1 PNAPALGSDANVAL
15 PRISRQ
21 ASPAPRRGSWWQA
34 SACSLAASQGLEMT
48 GIILSQTLRMR
59 AGLEPR
65 PLLRKGVLAFAAHH
79 WTAFVIRIHLSN
91 STCFFVP
98 AAHFCARVLLSL
110 LRAPE

>member
-1 PNAPALGSDANVAL
+1 
-15 PRISRQ
+15 
-21 ASPAPRRGSWWQA
+21 
-34 SACSLAASQGLEMT
+34 MT

-79 WTAFVIRIHLSN
+79 WTAFVIPIHLSN

-98 AAHFCARVLLSL
+98 AAHFCARGFETLAS
-110 LRAPE
+110 RTRMRGGGAPRKRSGAQAPAGVP

>member
-1 PNAPALGSDANVAL
+1 
-15 PRISRQ
+15 
-21 ASPAPRRGSWWQA
+21 
-34 SACSLAASQGLEMT
+34 MT

-79 WTAFVIRIHLSN
+79 WTAFVIPIHLSN

-98 AAHFCARVLLSL
+98 AAHFCARVLLFCFAHPNEGWRSAEKTL
-110 LRAPE
+110 GCSGTRWGVP